1 MGDFLDGRPR
11 RGRVS
16 FQVSTSLRETSL
28 TRAPHLWPLDLRPR
42 SFIFPS
48 CNQSEIVGYGM
59 PVISLAARIDT
70 RSEFTFSIT
79 FDINASVVRSEFC
92 SIMYFNSSIKIDS
105 RRKCLV
111 IYTLNFKQ
119 LEDFRAEIKNRQR
132 KSGDE
137 IRRIRR
143 QNMFNKLEEVTIN
156 E

>member
-1 MGDFLDGRPR
+1 
-11 RGRVS
+11 
-16 FQVSTSLRETSL
+16 
-28 TRAPHLWPLDLRPR
+28 
-42 SFIFPS
+42 
-48 CNQSEIVGYGM
+48 
-59 PVISLAARIDT
+59 
-70 RSEFTFSIT
+70 
-79 FDINASVVRSEFC
+79 
-92 SIMYFNSSIKIDS
+92 MYFNSSIKIDS